1 MLVFAAMSLP
11 DVLFVCL
18 FVFEEEKALCVIYEI
33 PFQYAWNKSCNCRH

>member
-18 FVFEEEKALCVIYEI
+18 FVFEEEKALCDL
-33 PFQYAWNKSCNCRH
+33 